1 MYAEWSFWGISS
13 KREVKFYS
21 GIDFLE
27 NINYNI
33 PTIALT
39 ANAISGMKE
48 KYLENGFDDYLS
60 KPIEKVELYRVIYK
74 FLNK

>member
-1 MYAEWSFWGISS
+1 MTGTETIAKLKQIEG
-13 KREVKFYS
+13 
-21 GIDFLE
+21 
-27 NINYNI
+27 YNI

-48 KYLENGFDDYLS
+48 KYMKAGFDGYLS
-60 KPIEKVELYRVIYK
+60 KPIDKLELNRIIND